1 MSLNQRNLKGVSIN
15 LKLNVLGQSGNTTEF
30 KTLPTRPRSHR
41 LYIDLYIRKGI
52 CQNVSL

>member
-30 KTLPTRPRSHR
+30 KTLPTRPRSNR
-41 LYIDLYIRKGI
+41 LYIDLCIREGI
-52 CQNVSL
+52 CQNLSL